1 MRANHAVY
9 FVQEMQDI
17 LTPKSSSVAIQTDNE
32 LICFVLHL
40 KKTIL
45 GLYCLAFLE
54 QVCYGI
60 YAEELFPPFH
70 VLLYIQS

>member
-45 GLYCLAFLE
+45 GAILSC
-54 QVCYGI
+54 I
-60 YAEELFPPFH
+60 
-70 VLLYIQS
+70 S